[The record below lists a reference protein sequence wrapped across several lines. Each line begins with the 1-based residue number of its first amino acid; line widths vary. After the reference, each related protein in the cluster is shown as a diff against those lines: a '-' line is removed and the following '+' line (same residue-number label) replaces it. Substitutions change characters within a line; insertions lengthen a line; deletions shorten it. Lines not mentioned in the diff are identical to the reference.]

1 MKKYLLG
8 SLVVFIAWSILDF
21 VIHGKLLSPTYMATA
36 SLWRP
41 MDQMNMGLMTLVRAL
56 VALAF
61 SAIYVYQIK
70 GSSVSAGAKY
80 GLLFGLAMGIHSG
93 LGSYGYMPIPMSLA
107 CGWLLANV
115 ASGVVGGALLGWIA
129 KTA

>member
-21 VIHGKLLSPTYMATA
+21 IIHAKLLSPLYMETA

-41 MDQMNMGLMTLVRAL
+41 MDQMNMGLMFLVRAL
-56 VALAF
+56 FALTF
-61 SAIYVYQIK
+61 SAIYVYQVK

-80 GLLFGLAMGIHSG
+80 GLLFGLATGIHMG

-107 CGWLLANV
+107 WGWLLGCVVN
-115 ASGVVGGALLGWIA
+115 SVVGGALLGWVA